1 MTPMIFGDVF
11 GGVKLSANVKTTL
24 KNTLVNRITFNRDT
38 REMSVELSSEDIL
51 NEDCLSDFC
60 LDIKEGFEYVEEASI
75 HLSYGCTYDNPV
87 DMVNSYK
94 PNLLRYIKNSSK
106 MCSTLM
112 ESSDCSV
119 NENEIVFS
127 VDSNSAFL
135 FKKRG
140 YEYEFE
146 KLLNERF
153 GVSYKVVF
161 VNKTNED
168 SGSTAE
174 NNSGESESFVES
186 ERIKKAL
193 ERDLAWKLK
202 SNTAGND
209 NNTDNS
215 TRQSV
220 AAKAPAL
227 KQTAQPRSNGKGFV
241 RTRTP
246 NAKLG
251 EITQEAVPVIALYPP
266 NEAAVVEGLI
276 FAVDELVKTKK
287 GMFIVKFY
295 LSDKTGAVMAK
306 MFLKPEEYDG
316 DFASMVKVGKYVKL
330 LGRLERDT
338 FEHDEPV
345 LLVNK
350 MALGEAPPMRMDNA
364 PVKRVE
370 LHLHT
375 QMSKMDGITSASE
388 YIKRAKL
395 WGHKAIAITDHG
407 VVQAFP
413 EALHTV
419 EDKKAGC
426 GDVKVLYGCEAY
438 LVDDLGSVVKNCQGQ
453 TLEDSYVVF
462 DLETTG
468 LKKEIDKIIEIGAV
482 KVVNGEITDR
492 FSRFVNPHVKLEEKI
507 VKLTG
512 ITDDMLEGAEDAS
525 VVLPEFMDF
534 VKGSVLVAHNAAFDV
549 GFIRQW
555 CIENDIT
562 INPTVLDTVELARML
577 FPELKNFKLDTV
589 CEEMG
594 ISLENHHRAVEDAEA
609 TAEIFVGAIPMLKE
623 RNVSGIDVLNTLA
636 AEVIDKRNIKKYY
649 HAIIL
654 VQNQVGLRNLYELV
668 SDAHIKYFLRRP
680 KIPKSELIKRR
691 EGLILGSA
699 CEAGELYSA
708 LFDNQ
713 SDEAIKELVD
723 FYDYLEIQPIGNN
736 MFMVNNQSKSG
747 KAVESVDRLYE
758 LNKEIVALGEKY
770 NKPVVATCDV
780 HFIDPEDEIY
790 RRIVQ
795 AGDGFKDVDN
805 QAPLYLRTTEE
816 MLEEFSYLGEE
827 KAYEVV
833 VTNTNLVADW
843 LEDVRPISRDKCP
856 PIIENS
862 DVTLREITVGRAK
875 EIYGDP
881 LPQVVADRLEIE
893 LNSIIDNGYSV
904 LYISAQKLVWDS
916 MDHGYIVGS
925 RGSVGSS
932 FAATMAG
939 ITEVNPLEPHYV
951 CPKCKYSDFDS
962 EDVLPYRGS
971 SGFDMPDKNCP
982 NCGTRLHKDG
992 QAIPFQTFLGFKG
1005 NKEPDIDLNFSGEYQ
1020 QQAHRYCEELFGK
1033 EFVFKAGT
1041 IGSLQEKTVYG
1052 YINKYMEIPG
1062 HQIQQFSSA
1071 EKKRIAAGCVG
1082 VKRTTGQHPGGLVV
1096 VPYNRSIYE
1105 FCPVQ
1110 RPADEFTSVVKTT
1123 HFDYHSI
1130 DQNLLKLDMLGHDVP
1145 TILHMY
1151 KDMTGFDP
1159 LEVPMDDKAT
1169 LSLFTSPEALG
1180 VTKEQIHCNTGSL
1193 GLPEFGTNFVRT
1205 MLVETQP
1212 SSFSDLV
1219 RISGLSHGTDVWTG
1233 NAQELIKNNVVT
1245 LKEVIPTRDDIMLY
1259 LIRMGVEN
1267 ETSFK
1272 IMEMVRKGK
1281 GLSEEHE
1288 AIMRENNVPD
1298 WYIDSC
1304 KKIKYMFPKGHA
1316 VAYVTNTFRI
1326 GYFKINFPYAFYSAS
1341 FYVKADSFDYGV
1353 MCFGSEKVMAKMQEI
1368 DAMGKAATANDKSM
1382 HSVLELVY
1390 EMYMRGFK
1398 FVPIDIYKA
1407 DATQFLITD
1416 EGLMAPFCVLPNLS
1430 RETAPVIVQARKDGE
1445 FNTIEE
1451 FRQRTGLGKTVTQML
1466 KDYGILEG
1474 IPETNQLSLF

>member
-1 MTPMIFGDVF
+1 MSPIKFSDVF
-11 GGVKLSANVKTTL
+11 GNLALSSNVKTTL
-24 KNTLVNRITFNRDT
+24 KNTHVDDIKFFKNTKRMRVT
-38 REMSVELSSEDIL
+38 LSSDVIL
-51 NEDCLSDFC
+51 NEDCLRD
-60 LDIKEGFEYVEEASI
+60 LGMDIKEGFDYVDKADV
-75 HLSYGCTYDNPV
+75 G
-87 DMVNSYK
+87 
-94 PNLLRYIKNSSK
+94 LRYSFPCDSIEEVLSNYRENI
-106 MCSTLM
+106 TRLIAR
-112 ESSDCSV
+112 ESSLCSNLFEKAGYSVRDNIITFDLDC
-119 NENEIVFS
+119 NA
-127 VDSNSAFL
+127 AFL
-135 FKKRG
+135 FCKRG
-140 YEYEFE
+140 IDHKIEA
-146 KLLNERF
+146 LLKERF
-153 GVSYKVVF
+153 DIECKVVF
-161 VNKTNED
+161 KNLPCKTD
-168 SGSTAE
+168 DGYDAK
-174 NNSGESESFVES
+174 
-186 ERIKKAL
+186 RLAQAIKKEA
-193 ERDLAWKLK
+193 EY
-202 SNTAGND
+202 TAGQPSATTKHESSPD
-209 NNTDNS
+209 AKVKVKRARVGMS
-215 TRQSV
+215 K
-220 AAKAPAL
+220 AAAIE
-227 KQTAQPRSNGKGFV
+227 G
-241 RTRTP
+241 
-246 NAKLG
+246 
-251 EITQEAVPVIALYPP
+251 EAVPISQCTRPMDKVI
-266 NEAAVVEGLI
+266 VEGLV
-276 FAVDELVKTKK
+276 FAVDDIVKTKK
-287 GMFIVKFY
+287 GKLILKFY
-295 LSDKTGAVMAK
+295 ISDRSGALMAK
-306 MFLKPEEYDG
+306 MFMEPEVYDG
-316 DFASMVKVGKYVKL
+316 ELAGIIKAGNYVKL
-330 LGRLERDT
+330 EGRLDNDS
-338 FEHDEPV
+338 FEHDEITM
-345 LLVNK
+345 LANK
-350 MALGEAPPMRMDNA
+350 AAKGEAPPVRMDNA

-375 QMSKMDGITSASE
+375 QMSMMDGITSAKE
-388 YIKRAKL
+388 YIKRAHQ
-395 WGHKAIAITDHG
+395 WGHRAIAITDHG

-413 EALHTV
+413 EAMHAA
-419 EDKKAGC
+419 EDKYQ
-426 GDVKVLYGCEAY
+426 DVKVLYGCEAY
-438 LVDDLGSVVKNCQGQ
+438 IVDDLGSVVQNYKGQ
-453 TLEDSYVVF
+453 CLEDEFVVF

-468 LKKEIDKIIEIGAV
+468 LKKEIDRIIEIGAV
-482 KVVNGEITDR
+482 KVRSGEIVDK
-492 FSRFVNPHVKLEEKI
+492 FSKFVNPHVPLEEKI
-507 VKLTG
+507 VKLTH
-512 ITDDMLEGAEDAS
+512 ITDDMLAEAEDAS
-525 VVLPEFMDF
+525 VVLPEFLEF
-534 VKGSVLVAHNAAFDV
+534 IGESVLVAHNASFDV

-555 CIENDIT
+555 CIENNVKIS
-562 INPTVLDTVELARML
+562 PTVLDTVELSKTL

-589 CEEMG
+589 CERLNV
-594 ISLENHHRAVEDAEA
+594 SLENHHRAVDDAGA
-609 TAEIFVGAIPMLKE
+609 TAEVFVKCIPLLREKGVDRLNE
-623 RNVSGIDVLNTLA
+623 INTLA
-636 AEVIDKRNIKKYY
+636 AEIIDKRMIKQYY

-654 VQNQVGLRNLYELV
+654 VKNQIGLRNLYELV

-680 KIPKSELIKRR
+680 KIPKSELMKFR

-699 CEAGELYSA
+699 CEAGELYTA
-708 LFDNQ
+708 IYENQ
-713 SDEAIKELVD
+713 PEEVIKELVD

-736 MFMVNNQSKSG
+736 MFMINNTSRNG
-747 KAVESVDRLYE
+747 KAVDSVDRLYE
-758 LNKEIVALGEKY
+758 INKEIVALGEKY

-780 HFIDPEDEIY
+780 HFIDPEDEIF

-833 VTNTNLVADW
+833 VTNTNMVADW

-862 DVTLREITVGRAK
+862 DKQLREITHTRAK

-881 LPQVVADRLEIE
+881 LPKVVADRLEIE

-982 NCGTRLHKDG
+982 VCGTLLHKDG

-1020 QQAHRYCEELFGK
+1020 QQAHRHCEEMFGK
-1033 EFVFKAGT
+1033 DFVFKAGT

-1052 YINKYMEIPG
+1052 YINKYLEIPN
-1062 HQIQQFSSA
+1062 HKIQSFTSA
-1071 EKKRIAAGCVG
+1071 QKRYIAKGCEG
-1082 VKRTTGQHPGGLVV
+1082 IKRTTGQHPGGLVV
-1096 VPYNRSIYE
+1096 VPYNRSIYD

-1110 RPADEFTSVVKTT
+1110 RPANEFTSQVKTT

-1151 KDMTGFDP
+1151 KEMTGFDP
-1159 LEVPMDDKAT
+1159 LDVPMDDKAT
-1169 LSLFTSPEALG
+1169 LSLFVSPEALG
-1180 VTKEQIHCNTGSL
+1180 VTREQINCNTGSL

-1205 MLVETQP
+1205 MLEETQP

-1233 NAQELIKNNVVT
+1233 NAQELIKNGVVT

-1259 LIRMGVEN
+1259 LIRMGIEN

-1272 IMEMVRKGK
+1272 IMEKVRKGK
-1281 GLSEEHE
+1281 GLAPEDE
-1288 AIMRENNVPD
+1288 AIMREHEVPE

-1326 GYFKINFPYAFYSAS
+1326 GYFKINFPYAFYAAS
-1341 FYVKADSFDYGV
+1341 FYVKADSFDYAS
-1353 MCFGSEKVMAKMQEI
+1353 MCFGIDRVKEKMDEI
-1368 DAMGKAATANDKSM
+1368 NALGKAATANDKSM
-1382 HSVLELVY
+1382 LSLLELVY
-1390 EMYMRGFK
+1390 EMYARGFN
-1398 FVPIDIYKA
+1398 FVPIDLYKA
-1407 DATQFLITD
+1407 DATHFIITD

-1430 RETAPVIVQARKDGE
+1430 RDTAPAITQARKDGE

-1451 FRQRTGLGKTVTQML
+1451 FRLRTGIGKTVVQML
-1466 KDYGILEG
+1466 KDYGIFKG

>member
-1 MTPMIFGDVF
+1 MTPMKFGDVF
-11 GGVKLSANVKTTL
+11 GGVDLSANVKTTL
-24 KNTLVNRITFNRDT
+24 KNTAVDKITFNKNTGLMD
-38 REMSVELSSEDIL
+38 VDLSAEDII
-51 NEDCLSDFC
+51 NEDCLWDFST
-60 LDIKEGFEYVEEASI
+60 DIKENFDYVSDASV
-75 HLSYGCTYDNPV
+75 HLKYNCTYNNVSDILK
-87 DMVNSYK
+87 SYR
-94 PNLLRYIKNSSK
+94 PNLLRFLKKGSP
-106 MCSTLM
+106 MCCNLF
-112 ESSDCSV
+112 EKADCHIY
-119 NENEIVFS
+119 NNEIVFE
-127 VDSNSAFL
+127 VDFNSAFL
-135 FKKRG
+135 FQNRG
-140 YEYEFE
+140 IGAEFE
-146 KLLNERF
+146 RLLRERF
-153 GVSYKVVF
+153 NLEHRVVF
-161 VNKTNED
+161 KNK
-168 SGSTAE
+168 
-174 NNSGESESFVES
+174 ESEQKETEEIME
-186 ERIKKAL
+186 ERIKRAIHRDFSEKVL
-193 ERDLAWKLK
+193 ENEDRLIAPKVRVN
-202 SNTAGND
+202 NTASSGEQRVKR
-209 NNTDNS
+209 S
-215 TRQSV
+215 RLSQ
-220 AAKAPAL
+220 P
-227 KQTAQPRSNGKGFV
+227 KQTPI
-241 RTRTP
+241 
-246 NAKLG
+246 
-251 EITQEAVPVIALYPP
+251 EEEAVPISSCIPPANNIVI
-266 NEAAVVEGLI
+266 EGLI

-287 GMFIVKFY
+287 GMLIVKFY
-295 LSDKTGAVMAK
+295 VSDKSGAILAK
-306 MFLKPEEYDG
+306 MFMQPEAYDG
-316 DFASMVKVGKYVKL
+316 TFASLVKAGNYVKL
-330 LGRLERDT
+330 LGNLENDR

-345 LLVNK
+345 MLVNR
-350 MALGEAPPMRMDNA
+350 ASSAQVPPLRMDNA
-364 PVKRVE
+364 PEKRVE

-375 QMSKMDGITSASE
+375 QMSKMDGITPAKE
-388 YIKRAKL
+388 YIKRAHL

-413 EALHTV
+413 EALHAV
-419 EDKKAGC
+419 EDKYN
-426 GDVKVLYGCEAY
+426 DVKVLYGCEAY
-438 LVDDLGSVVKNCQGQ
+438 LVDDLGSVVKNYRGQ
-453 TLEDSYVVF
+453 TLDSDFVVF

-482 KVVNGEITDR
+482 KVKNGKIVDR
-492 FSRFVNPHVKLEEKI
+492 FSEFINPHIKLDEKI
-507 VKLTG
+507 VSLTH
-512 ITDDMLEGAEDAS
+512 ITDDMLAEAEDAEQVMPRFLEFVGDS
-525 VVLPEFMDF
+525 VM
-534 VKGSVLVAHNAAFDV
+534 VAHNASFDV
-549 GFIRQW
+549 GFVRQW
-555 CIENDIT
+555 TIENNYK
-562 INPTVLDTVELARML
+562 INPTVLDTVELAKML
-577 FPELKNFKLDTV
+577 FPQLKNFKLDTV
-589 CEEMG
+589 CEQMG
-594 ISLENHHRAVEDAEA
+594 VSLENHHRAVDDAGA
-609 TAEIFVGAIPMLKE
+609 TAEIFVKAIPLLKE
-623 RNVSGIDVLNTLA
+623 KGVEALDKINTLA
-636 AEVIDKRNIKKYY
+636 AEIIDKRHIKQYY

-654 VQNQVGLRNLYELV
+654 VKNREGLRNLYELV
-668 SDAHIKYFLRRP
+668 SDSHIKYFLRRP
-680 KIPKSELIKRR
+680 KIPKSELIKHR

-699 CEAGELYSA
+699 CEAGELFTA
-708 LFDNQ
+708 LYENQ
-713 SDEAIKELVD
+713 SDEVIRELVD

-736 MFMVNNQSKSG
+736 MFMVNNQSKNG
-747 KAVESVDRLYE
+747 KAVESIDRLYE
-758 LNKEIVALGEKY
+758 LNREIVALGEKY

-780 HFIDPEDEIY
+780 HFIDPEDEIF

-816 MLEEFSYLGEE
+816 MLEEFKYLGEE

-843 LEDVRPISRDKCP
+843 LEDVRPISKDKCP

-862 DVTLREITVGRAK
+862 DRTLRDITTSKAK

-881 LPQVVADRLEIE
+881 LPKVVEDRLSIE

-951 CPKCKYSDFDS
+951 CPHCKYSDFDS
-962 EDVLPYRGS
+962 EDVLAYRGS
-971 SGFDMPDKNCP
+971 SGFDMPDKDCP
-982 NCGTRLHKDG
+982 LCGTKMNKDG

-1020 QQAHRYCEELFGK
+1020 QQAHRYCEELFGS

-1041 IGSLQEKTVYG
+1041 ISALQEKTVYG
-1052 YINKYMEIPG
+1052 YINKYLEIPN
-1062 HQIQQFSSA
+1062 HKIQYFSSA
-1071 EKKRIAAGCVG
+1071 EKKRIAAGCEG

-1105 FCPVQ
+1105 FTPVQ
-1110 RPADEFTSVVKTT
+1110 RPADEFNSVVKTT

-1180 VTKEQIHCNTGSL
+1180 VTREQINCNTGSL

-1205 MLVETQP
+1205 MLEETQP

-1267 ETSFK
+1267 ETAFK
-1272 IMEMVRKGK
+1272 IMEKVRKGK

-1288 AIMRENNVPD
+1288 TIMRENNVPD

-1326 GYFKINFPYAFYSAS
+1326 GYFKINFPYAFYAAS
-1341 FYVKADSFDYGV
+1341 FYVKSDSFDYEI
-1353 MCFGSEKVMAKMQEI
+1353 MCFGPERVMDKMKEI
-1368 DAMGKAATANDKSM
+1368 DALGKAATANDKTM
-1382 HSVLELVY
+1382 RSVLELVY

-1398 FVPIDIYKA
+1398 FVPIDLYRA

-1430 RETAPVIVQARKDGE
+1430 RETAPAITKARMNGE
-1445 FNTIEE
+1445 FATIEQ
-1451 FRQRTGLGKTVTQML
+1451 FRERTGIGKTVAQML
-1466 KDYGILEG
+1466 KDVGILKG
-1474 IPETNQLSLF
+1474 IPETNQMCLF

>member
-1 MTPMIFGDVF
+1 LAPIAFKDVF
-11 GGVKLSANVKTTL
+11 GNINLSANVRTTL
-24 KNTLVNRITFNRDT
+24 KNTLVEKITFNKHTKLMD
-38 REMSVELSSEDIL
+38 VDLSSDTII
-51 NEDCLSDFC
+51 NEDCLADFADDVR
-60 LDIKEGFEYVEEASI
+60 LSFEYVSDARV
-75 HLSYGCTYDNPV
+75 HLKYCFDCGDISEILQQYRTNIL
-87 DMVNSYK
+87 K
-94 PNLLRYIKNSSK
+94 YIKRQSP
-106 MCSTLM
+106 MC
-112 ESSDCSV
+112 CGIF
-119 NENEIVFS
+119 ENADYTVEGNRIIFT
-127 VDSNSAFL
+127 VDSNAAFL
-135 FKKRG
+135 FKGKG
-140 YEYEFE
+140 IAAYIEG
-146 KLLNERF
+146 LLNERF
-153 GVSYKVVF
+153 DLNCKVEFCNRGNVSLSDSDNAA
-161 VNKTNED
+161 VN
-168 SGSTAE
+168 
-174 NNSGESESFVES
+174 
-186 ERIKKAL
+186 ERIKRAIK
-193 ERDLAWKLK
+193 RDFAE
-202 SNTAGND
+202 D
-209 NNTDNS
+209 NGDVS
-215 TRQSV
+215 PDKIMAAPV
-220 AAKAPAL
+220 A
-227 KQTAQPRSNGKGFV
+227 RS
-241 RTRTP
+241 
-246 NAKLG
+246 
-251 EITQEAVPVIALYPP
+251 
-266 NEAAVVEGLI
+266 EAAPRDTGKVKRARLAAPKDTPIEEEAIPVSACPIPMENAVLEGLI

-287 GMFIVKFY
+287 GSLIVKFY
-295 LSDKTGAVMAK
+295 LADKTGAIMAK
-306 MFLKPEEYDG
+306 MFMQPEAYDG
-316 DFASMVKVGKYVKL
+316 KFASMIKTGKYVKIA
-330 LGRLERDT
+330 GRAERDS

-345 LLVNK
+345 ILVNRVTE
-350 MALGEAPPMRMDNA
+350 AEAPPERMDNA
-364 PVKRVE
+364 PEKRVE

-375 QMSKMDGITSASE
+375 QMSKMDGITSATE
-388 YIKRAKL
+388 YIKRAHK
-395 WGHKAIAITDHG
+395 WGHRAIAITDHG

-413 EALHTV
+413 EALHAV
-419 EDKKAGC
+419 EGKY
-426 GDVKVLYGCEAY
+426 GDVKILYGCEAY
-438 LVDDLGSVVKNCQGQ
+438 LVDDLGSVVQNYQGQ
-453 TLEDSYVVF
+453 SLEDEFVVF

-482 KVVNGEITDR
+482 KVKNGEVVDK
-492 FSRFVNPHVKLEEKI
+492 FSKFVNPHTKLDEKI
-507 VKLTG
+507 VKLTN
-512 ITDDMLEGAEDAS
+512 ITDDMLADAEDAS
-525 VVLPEFMDF
+525 VILPQFLEFAGD
-534 VKGSVLVAHNAAFDV
+534 SVLVAHNASFDV

-555 CIENDIT
+555 AIENDYK
-562 INPTVLDTVELARML
+562 INPTVLDTVELAKVL

-589 CEEMG
+589 CERLEV
-594 ISLENHHRAVEDAEA
+594 SLENHHRAVDDAGA
-609 TAEIFVGAIPMLKE
+609 TAEIFVKCIPILKE
-623 RNVSGIDVLNTLA
+623 RGVKALDEINTLA
-636 AEVIDKRNIKKYY
+636 SEIIDKRHIKQYY

-668 SDAHIKYFLRRP
+668 SDSHIKYFLRRP
-680 KIPKSELIKRR
+680 KIPKSELIKHR

-699 CEAGELYSA
+699 CEAGELYTA
-708 LFDNQ
+708 LYENQ
-713 SDEAIKELVD
+713 PEDIIKGLVD

-736 MFMVNNQSKSG
+736 MFMLNNQSKSG

-758 LNKEIVALGEKY
+758 LNREIVALGERY

-816 MLEEFSYLGEE
+816 MLDEFKYLGEE

-862 DVTLREITVGRAK
+862 DQQLRDITVGRAK

-881 LPQVVADRLEIE
+881 LPKVVEDRLEIE
-893 LNSIIDNGYSV
+893 LSSIIDNGYSV

-939 ITEVNPLEPHYV
+939 ITEVNPLEPHYI
-951 CPKCKYSDFDS
+951 CPNCKYSDFDS
-962 EDVLPYRGS
+962 EDVLPFRGS
-971 SGFDMPDKNCP
+971 SGFDMPDKMCP
-982 NCGTRLHKDG
+982 VCGTKLNKEG

-1052 YINKYMEIPG
+1052 YINKYCEIPN
-1062 HQIQQFSSA
+1062 HKIQYFSSA

-1105 FCPVQ
+1105 FTPVQ

-1159 LEVPMDDKAT
+1159 LKVPMDDKAT
-1169 LSLFTSPEALG
+1169 LSLFTSPKALG
-1180 VTKEQIHCNTGSL
+1180 VTEEQIHCNTGSL

-1205 MLVETQP
+1205 MLIETQP

-1233 NAQELIKNNVVT
+1233 NAQELIKNGVVT

-1281 GLSEEHE
+1281 GLTEEYE
-1288 AIMRENNVPD
+1288 ATMREHNVPD

-1304 KKIKYMFPKGHA
+1304 KKIQYMFPKGHA

-1326 GYFKINFPYAFYSAS
+1326 GYFKINFPYAFYAAS
-1341 FYVKADSFDYGV
+1341 FYVKSDSFDYNI
-1353 MCFGSEKVMAKMQEI
+1353 MCFGAERVMDRMKEI
-1368 DAMGKAATANDKSM
+1368 DALGRAATANDKTQRSL
-1382 HSVLELVY
+1382 LELVY

-1398 FVPIDIYKA
+1398 FVPMDLYKA
-1407 DATQFLITD
+1407 DATQFLITED
-1416 EGLMAPFCVLPNLS
+1416 GIMAPFCVLPNLS
-1430 RETAPVIVQARKDGE
+1430 RETAPVITRAREDGE
-1445 FNTIEE
+1445 FSTIEQ
-1451 FRQRTGLGKTVTQML
+1451 FRERTGLGKTVTQML
-1466 KDYGILEG
+1466 KDNGILAG
-1474 IPETNQLSLF
+1474 IPETNQMSLFG